1 MARQRRASGAT
12 LIEAMIAMSVL
23 VIGSMGMVGLHR
35 IGARMN
41 GDSRIMTRATAI
53 AQDLVNQMQLWD
65 YTNDP
70 RLANTTTGNDAD
82 FADGAGAFEKAV
94 GNFTYD
100 HQESEL
106 ESQAVPY
113 TWLGIPSATVQG
125 AGGVNFSR
133 YWNVAEVDTD
143 DTGAVVAK
151 RVAVIVRWKR
161 DGAARRIVLVTV
173 LRNPST

>member
-1 MARQRRASGAT
+1 MARHRRASGVT

-70 RLANTTTGNDAD
+70 RLTNTTTSNDAD
-82 FADGAGAFEKAV
+82 FADGAAAFETTS
-94 GNFTYD
+94 FTPD

-143 DTGAVVAK
+143 DTGAIVAK

>member
-1 MARQRRASGAT
+1 MARQRRASGVT

-23 VIGSMGMVGLHR
+23 VIGSMGLVGLHR

-41 GDSRIMTRATAI
+41 ADSRIMTRATAI

-65 YTNDP
+65 YVNDP
-70 RLANTTTGNDAD
+70 RLANRTSSNDAD
-82 FADGAGAFEKAV
+82 FADGAGAFETSS
-94 GNFTYD
+94 FTAD

-106 ESQAVPY
+106 ESQAAPY
-113 TWLGIPSATVQG
+113 TWLGVSSASLRPFG
-125 AGGVNFSR
+125 SNFQR

-151 RVAVIVRWKR
+151 RVAVIVRW
-161 DGAARRIVLVTV
+161 DQNGAARRIVLVTV
-173 LRNPST
+173 LRNPSS